1 MVVLLRQNC
10 INPSQTQRTAD
21 DYKCIE
27 EIYEKIS
34 GAYNSM
40 ISNTGIKPVFR
51 KNRQH
56 VMIKHAVRFLLQHT
70 NYGDEDIQNFAA
82 GFVRKSEVLKMD

>member
-1 MVVLLRQNC
+1 MENDSTLRFV
-10 INPSQTQRTAD
+10 PSTPE

-27 EIYEKIS
+27 ELYEQIS
-34 GAYNSM
+34 GAYNSK

-56 VMIKHAVRFLLQHT
+56 IMIKHVVRFLLQHT
-70 NYGDEDIQNFAA
+70 NYGDEDIQNFAV
-82 GFVRKSEVLKMD
+82 GFVQLEKSTKNGLK